1 MSIVAATHGQ
11 TSVTGTTSETNLA
24 SLRIPA
30 GSMGRNGHI
39 EVKCLWSFTN
49 SSNNKIFSIRFSQA
63 PGAVTGQP
71 GSQSVATTSPT
82 AQTLWVIRN
91 SNATNVQS
99 AYANAGGVLLAPFG
113 SVNATP
119 VSGTVDTTQD
129 AFINVNGILALST
142 ETLTLVH
149 AYAVVYPSNDAS
161 PPDLDI
167 SFMTSGTL
175 DSRLTFSRASAATY
189 TDATGTILP
198 AAVNAP
204 RWDYDPVQHTLRGLL
219 LEDARTNIAFPSGN
233 FAAWVT
239 NLPGTVVTANS
250 GIAPDGTTTMTRW
263 SEQATNAAHYAQ
275 QSPLGITA
283 SQTYTFSLYAQAQ
296 ENQWIQMF
304 FDDGSNGV
312 WAAFDL
318 VAGTYQGP
326 FVRGTGTATAASI
339 TPAGNNTFRCSIT
352 GVASTAVSVRAG
364 IIFAPVYNAGFA
376 QAYQGNTSNGC
387 LLWGVQFEQ
396 GTFPSSYVPT
406 TSAAV
411 ARSADL
417 CTLASGSWRNATAE
431 TFKAE
436 LMYFD
441 TGNQSARVLGN
452 AAGAQAPIYLSP
464 YSAGRQGGVYDGAA
478 LVATANRV
486 APFSL
491 DKVATT
497 WQSAPNAQVC
507 LNAGT
512 VAAYNQLIT
521 GFGAV
526 STFKF
531 MGDNNPGDACFGWI
545 RRFSYWNRVLSPA
558 ELQAVTT

>member
-24 SLRIPA
+24 ALRIPA

-39 EVKCLWSFTN
+39 EIKILWSYTN
-49 SSNNKIFSIRFSQA
+49 SANNKILAIRV
-63 PGAVTGQP
+63 GTTVT
-71 GSQSVATTSPT
+71 TTAT
-82 AQTLWVIRN
+82 AQTLTIIRSN
-91 SNATNVQS
+91 NATNAQTIYS
-99 AYANAGGVLLAPFG
+99 FPPTTPFG
-113 SVNATP
+113 SSTLAT
-119 VSGTVDTTQD
+119 TTTALDTTAD
-129 AFINVNGILALST
+129 YYLNINGQLALST
-142 ETLTLVH
+142 ETLTLLH
-149 AYAVVYPSNDAS
+149 AYAVVYPSNDTS

-219 LEDARTNIAFPSGN
+219 LEDARTNIVFPSGN

-275 QSPLGITA
+275 QSSLGITA

-406 TSAAV
+406 TSAV
-411 ARSADL
+411 VTRSADL
-417 CTLASGSWRNATAE
+417 CTLASGSWRNATAD
-431 TFKAE
+431 
-436 LMYFD
+436 L
-441 TGNQSARVLGN
+441 
-452 AAGAQAPIYLSP
+452 
-464 YSAGRQGGVYDGAA
+464 QG
-478 LVATANRV
+478 
-486 APFSL
+486 
-491 DKVATT
+491 
-497 WQSAPNAQVC
+497 
-507 LNAGT
+507 
-512 VAAYNQLIT
+512 
-521 GFGAV
+521 
-526 STFKF
+526 
-531 MGDNNPGDACFGWI
+531 
-545 RRFSYWNRVLSPA
+545 
-558 ELQAVTT
+558 